1 MENKEILINGLIQN
15 ACEITEDC
23 KTEEEIQQ
31 RLEGLLLSEYKC
43 DPDIKPEQAVRLADA
58 LSDVIIRKRSRQ
70 FDETLAFKQKFHIGD
85 RVFYIENKPAGN
97 GGFLRDAY
105 ILKDGIITEIS
116 IVVESKLISR
126 KKYDGKNFTGE
137 PDIVRFAPKDYATG
151 EYYHVNSAAGMK
163 AAVGLFATEK
173 EAEERFKEMKQEYP
187 KVTLEKNIESYEVEY
202 V

>member
-1 MENKEILINGLIQN
+1 MKLKEDILTLIQDLKKKQATSIEGIAARHVLNELEKEIQ
-15 ACEITEDC
+15 AM
-23 KTEEEIQQ
+23 
-31 RLEGLLLSEYKC
+31 
-43 DPDIKPEQAVRLADA
+43 KPEKHEINL
-58 LSDVIIRKRSRQ
+58 L
-70 FDETLAFKQKFHIGD
+70 FGETGNTLAFKQKFHIGD
-85 RVFYIENKPAGN
+85 RVFYLENKPAGN

-105 ILKDGIITEIS
+105 ILKDGIITEIG

-126 KKYDGKNFTGE
+126 KKYAGKNFTGE

-187 KVTLEKNIESYEVEY
+187 KMTLEKNIEGYEVEY

>member
-1 MENKEILINGLIQN
+1 M
-15 ACEITEDC
+15 
-23 KTEEEIQQ
+23 
-31 RLEGLLLSEYKC
+31 
-43 DPDIKPEQAVRLADA
+43 
-58 LSDVIIRKRSRQ
+58 
-70 FDETLAFKQKFHIGD
+70 FKQKFHIGD
-85 RVFYIENKPAGN
+85 RVFYLENKPAGN

-116 IVVESKLISR
+116 IVVESKLINR

-163 AAVGLFATEK
+163 ASVGLFATEK
-173 EAEERFKEMKQEYP
+173 EAEEHFKEMKQEYP
-187 KVTLEKNIESYEVEY
+187 KMTLEKNIEGYEVEY

>member
-1 MENKEILINGLIQN
+1 MKLKEDILTLIQDLKKKQATSIEGIAARHVLNELEKEIQ
-15 ACEITEDC
+15 AM
-23 KTEEEIQQ
+23 
-31 RLEGLLLSEYKC
+31 
-43 DPDIKPEQAVRLADA
+43 KPEKHEINL
-58 LSDVIIRKRSRQ
+58 L
-70 FDETLAFKQKFHIGD
+70 FGETGNTLAFKQKFHIGD
-85 RVFYIENKPAGN
+85 RVFYLENKPAGN

-187 KVTLEKNIESYEVEY
+187 KMTLEKNIEGYEVEY